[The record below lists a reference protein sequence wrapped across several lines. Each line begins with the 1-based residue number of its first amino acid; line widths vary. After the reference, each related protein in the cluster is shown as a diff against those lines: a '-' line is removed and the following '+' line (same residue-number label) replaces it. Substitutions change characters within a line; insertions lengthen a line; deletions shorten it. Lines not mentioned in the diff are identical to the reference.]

1 MFPDIDDPRHFQWKV
16 RLQASCCVRNVG
28 DHVLV
33 FSLPHRSTFECRSP
47 DVDTDPVLPFSSQ
60 RCTPSCHRA
69 ESSHDFQD
77 KLVADTAGCKRS
89 WYDETSHEVESISID
104 VG

>member
-1 MFPDIDDPRHFQWKV
+1 M
-16 RLQASCCVRNVG
+16 
-28 DHVLV
+28 
-33 FSLPHRSTFECRSP
+33 
-47 DVDTDPVLPFSSQ
+47 DTDPVLPFSSQ
-60 RCTPSCHRA
+60 RCTPSCHSCRIQPTI
-69 ESSHDFQD
+69 SKT